1 MDILEMYRYV
11 RVYTYACICTY
22 ECICTYMYIEGRRKT
37 YLVHFLPSD
46 NVQNTARKTVMF
58 YFILFFCD
66 VLKYKVCRT
75 NPTDFL
81 Q

>member
-11 RVYTYACICTY
+11 RVYTYACIYTY
-22 ECICTYMYIEGRRKT
+22 GCICTYMYIEGRIKT
-37 YLVHFLPSD
+37 YLVHFLPSA

-58 YFILFFCD
+58 YFLFFCD
-66 VLKYKVCRT
+66 VLKYKVCRR